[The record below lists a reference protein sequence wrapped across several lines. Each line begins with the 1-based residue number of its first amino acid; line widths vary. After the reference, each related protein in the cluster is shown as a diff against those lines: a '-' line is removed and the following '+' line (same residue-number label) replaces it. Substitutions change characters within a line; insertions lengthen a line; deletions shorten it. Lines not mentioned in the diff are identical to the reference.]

1 MLILAKPY
9 LEKRTYF
16 FRSNNCTKNNLFY
29 WWKNILNVLPSILN
43 PYTHHCRGE
52 VGHERDHFEGKDDIC
67 DRTMAIYIVLFIYER
82 ALCPHTHLLLLHP
95 CLGHTLSPGSCFT
108 QLVGL
113 FLFSVLLLV
122 GGICAVLA
130 HFLRHSCCPPPLQ
143 LALTGTYTLTLQ
155 QQPIGRSD
163 CHYVIN

>member
-1 MLILAKPY
+1 MKEIILKEKTISATELWPSTLYY
-9 LEKRTYF
+9 LSMREHY
-16 FRSNNCTKNNLFY
+16 
-29 WWKNILNVLPSILN
+29 
-43 PYTHHCRGE
+43 
-52 VGHERDHFEGKDDIC
+52 
-67 DRTMAIYIVLFIYER
+67 AQ
-82 ALCPHTHLLLLHP
+82 HTHLLLLHP

-143 LALTGTYTLTLQ
+143 LALTGTYTLTLE
-155 QQPIGRSD
+155 QQPIGRSY
-163 CHYVIN
+163 CHYVINRRAYCIGDILHACVEQVFKTALR